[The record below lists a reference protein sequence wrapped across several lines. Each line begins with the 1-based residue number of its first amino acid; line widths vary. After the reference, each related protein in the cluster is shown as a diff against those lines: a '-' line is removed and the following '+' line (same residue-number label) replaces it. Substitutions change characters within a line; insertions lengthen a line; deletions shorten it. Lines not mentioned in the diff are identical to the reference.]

1 MTNVIPTG
9 PTFVH
14 LKVHSAYSLLE
25 GALPIGALAKRAAK
39 LGFPALALTDT
50 NNLFGALEFSDKLA
64 STGIQPIAGISLAV
78 DFEEAARSGP
88 GIAGLPALPPPHRDG
103 LLALLAMSETGY
115 GNLMKIASRAHM
127 GTSDGEAPHA
137 KISHIAAHAEG
148 LIALTGG
155 PDGPIDKAIA
165 DNHAAIASTR
175 VKTLKEIFGDRLYVE
190 LQRHGTPREK
200 LVEPQLI
207 DLAYDE
213 DLPLVATNEC
223 YFAEPGDY
231 EAHDALLCIAEGRY
245 LNEDDRRRVTPEH
258 AFKSAEEMAKVFA
271 DIPEALAHTVE
282 IARRCT
288 YRPRGRKPILPN
300 FVKIKA
306 DATAEERAAAEDAE
320 FARQA
325 EEGLVKRL
333 EVNPLAPGFT
343 REDYEKR
350 LQYEIGIIKG
360 MKFPGYFLIVADFIK
375 WSKANGIPVG
385 PGRGSGAGSLVA
397 WALTITDLDPLRFGL
412 LFERFLNPER
422 VSMPDFDIDFCQ
434 DRRDEVIRYVQGKYG
449 HDRVAQII
457 THGKLQA
464 RAVLRDVGRVL
475 QMPYG
480 QVDRLCK
487 LVPNNPA
494 NPVSLPD
501 AIAGEPKLQEER
513 DNEPVVARLL
523 EIAQKLEGLY
533 RHASTH
539 AAGMVIG
546 DRPLDELVPVYRD
559 PRSNMPVTQ
568 FNWKYVEA
576 AGLVKFD
583 FLGLKTLTVLQKAL
597 ELIERGHGIRI
608 DLATLPV
615 TDTKAYELLAKAD
628 TAGVFQLESTGMRES
643 LKRLKPDR
651 LEDIIA
657 MVALYRPGPMDNIPT
672 YINRKHGDEPVD
684 YLHPMLEGI
693 LKETYGVIIYQEQV
707 IQIAQVMGGY
717 SLGQADLL
725 RRAMG
730 KKDKA
735 EMARQQARFVEGA
748 KEKGVKEKDSSYIFE
763 LVDKFA
769 GYGFNK
775 SHAAAY
781 ALVSY
786 HTAYL
791 KANFREEFLAASMT
805 LDMANTDKLA
815 MFVGEARKA
824 GIAVL
829 PPCVNGSDVEFTV
842 EFERSSP
849 SPRTSRGEG
858 RGEGLPQAAASDATP
873 HPIALPANG
882 ERGLPSN
889 ADGPR
894 GSIRYALAGLKNLGR
909 GAVETIVESRK
920 TKGEFKSLADFAA
933 RLNSKAINK
942 RGLETL
948 AAGGAFDVFE
958 RNRALVHANV
968 EQILREAGSR
978 ADDEQFG
985 QGSLL
990 GSMQGEAAPVVLN
1003 FRSAKSWTPIERLQ
1017 HEFAAVGFYL
1027 SGHPLDAYGRVLG
1040 KLGVK
1045 RFTDFEHSVGLAAG
1059 RLAGIVISARER
1071 RSAKGNKFAF
1081 AMFSD
1086 ASGQFEAVIF
1096 SDTLARCRDILVA
1109 GTAVLMSVEAERDG
1123 ETVKLRV
1130 QNLEP
1135 LEAAAASVQQSLK
1148 IVLDRRSIQGAGSS
1162 AMAELRALLA
1172 KAPPTNGKGGEIR
1185 LAMEVESVPGR
1196 RGQPREI
1203 EFKLPGRYDIGP
1215 RQQGEL
1221 LTVPGVLDVM
1231 EV

>member
-1 MTNVIPTG
+1 MTQPIPSPAPPTQPTG
-9 PTFVH
+9 PRFVH

-25 GALPIGALAKRAAK
+25 GALPISKLAKLAGK
-39 LGFPALALTDT
+39 LGFPALGLTDT
-50 NNLFGALEFSDKLA
+50 NNLFGALEFSDKVA
-64 STGIQPIAGISLAV
+64 QSGIQPIVGVSLAV
-78 DFEEAARSGP
+78 DFEETAHTGSGI
-88 GIAGLPALPPPHRDG
+88 GGLPALPPARRDG
-103 LLALLAMSETGY
+103 MLALFAMNDAGY
-115 GNLMKIASRAHM
+115 HNLLKVVSRAHM
-127 GTSDGEAPHA
+127 GTGDGELPHA
-137 KISHIAAHAEG
+137 KISHVAAHAEG

-155 PDGPIDKAIA
+155 PDGPIDGALA
-165 DNHAAIASTR
+165 DNQGPVAAARLT
-175 VKTLKEIFGDRLYVE
+175 TLAQMFGDRLYVE
-190 LQRHGTPREK
+190 IQRHGMAREK
-200 LVEPQLI
+200 QVEPLLI
-207 DLAYDE
+207 ELAYKH

-223 YFAEPGDY
+223 YFAEPEDY
-231 EAHDALLCIAEGRY
+231 DAHDALLCIAEGRY
-245 LNEDDRRRVTPEH
+245 LNEDDRRRVTREH
-258 AFKSAEEMAKVFA
+258 HFKSADAMVQAFA
-271 DIPEALAHTVE
+271 DLPEALAHTVE
-282 IARRCT
+282 IARRCAF
-288 YRPRGRKPILPN
+288 RPRGRKPILPS
-300 FVKIKA
+300 FVQT
-306 DATAEERAAAEDAE
+306 TAGASEEDRVAAEAAE
-320 FARQA
+320 LARQA
-325 EEGLVKRL
+325 REGLAKRL
-333 EVNPLAPGFT
+333 AAAPPAENFT
-343 REDYEKR
+343 VADYEAR
-350 LQYEIGIIKG
+350 LAYEIDVITS
-360 MKFPGYFLIVADFIK
+360 MKFPGYFLIVADFIQ

-397 WALTITDLDPLRFGL
+397 WSLTITDLDPLAFGL

-434 DRRDEVIRYVQGKYG
+434 DRRDETIRYVQDKYG

-494 NPVSLPD
+494 NPVTLPE
-501 AIAGEPKLQEER
+501 AIESEPKLQEAR
-513 DNEPVVARLL
+513 DEDPIVARLL

-546 DRPLDELVPVYRD
+546 DRPLDELVPLYRD
-559 PRSNMPVTQ
+559 PKSSMPVTQ
-568 FNWKYVEA
+568 FNWKLVEA

-597 ELIERGHGIRI
+597 ELIKTGRGVGI
-608 DLATLPV
+608 DLAALPL
-615 TDTKAYELLAKAD
+615 DNTKSYELLAKAD

-651 LEDIIA
+651 FGDIIA

-672 YINRKHGDEPVD
+672 YIHRKHGDEPVD
-684 YLHPMLEGI
+684 CLHPMLEGI
-693 LKETYGVIIYQEQV
+693 LAETYGVIIYQEQV

-717 SLGQADLL
+717 TLGQADLL

-735 EMARQQARFVEGA
+735 EMASHQAKFVEGA
-748 KEKGVKEKDSSYIFE
+748 TAKGVKRDDAKYIFE

-791 KANFREEFLAASMT
+791 KANYREEFLAASMT

-815 MFVGEARKA
+815 MFASEARKA
-824 GIAVL
+824 GIAVH
-829 PPCVNGSDVEFTV
+829 PPCVNTSLVEFSVELPKASKALVQGSDAKAGTEQ
-842 EFERSSP
+842 
-849 SPRTSRGEG
+849 RG
-858 RGEGLPQAAASDATP
+858 A
-873 HPIALPANG
+873 
-882 ERGLPSN
+882 
-889 ADGPR
+889 
-894 GSIRYALAGLKNLGR
+894 IRYALAGLKNIGR
-909 GAVETIVESRK
+909 GAVETIVESRT
-920 TKGEFKSLADFAA
+920 TKGPFTSLADFAA
-933 RLNSKAINK
+933 RLNAKALNK

-948 AAGGAFDVFE
+948 AAGGAFDTFE

-990 GSMQGEAAPVVLN
+990 GGMQSEAAPVVLN
-1003 FRSAKSWTPIERLQ
+1003 FKTTKAWTPIERLQ
-1017 HEFAAVGFYL
+1017 HEFGAVGFYL
-1027 SGHPLDAYGRVLG
+1027 SGHPLDAYANVLG
-1040 KLGVK
+1040 KLGVS
-1045 RFTDFEHSVGLAAG
+1045 RFVDFEQHGGLTVAAG
-1059 RLAGIVISARER
+1059 RLAAIVVSARER

-1081 AMFSD
+1081 AMFTD

-1096 SDTLARCRDILVA
+1096 SETLARSRELLTA
-1109 GTAVLMSVEAERDG
+1109 GTAVLLSVEAERDG
-1123 ETVKLRV
+1123 ETLKLRV
-1130 QNLEP
+1130 QNIEP
-1135 LEAAAASVQQSLK
+1135 LEAAAANVQRALR
-1148 IVLDRRSIQGAGSS
+1148 IVLDRREVQAKQGQ
-1162 AMAELRALLA
+1162 AMVELRALLD
-1172 KAPPTNGKGGEIR
+1172 KAPPVNGKGGEIH
-1185 LAMEVESVPGR
+1185 LSMEVENVPGS
-1196 RGQPREI
+1196 RGTPREI
-1203 EFKLPGRYDIGP
+1203 EFTLPGRYDIGP

-1221 LTVPGVLDVM
+1221 MTVPGVL
-1231 EV
+1231 EVVEI